1 MPLLG
6 QVGTRVVMATGKRW
20 QGVGTISRIHD
31 NGTTCAVKWDSG
43 RLDRSLLVND
53 IIVKVVGGAA
63 TPAKSIS
70 DSPASPASTPGSAAS
85 QTPSSQDKSYTP
97 AATPTPPAKA
107 ATPSPPPSPQP
118 SASPSPATA
127 PSRLQSSQEISL
139 GAVPNPSPGTG
150 KGNASGGGKLV
161 AIVGLAVVV
170 GAAVAFS
177 VMKRK

>member
-1 MPLLG
+1 MSLLG
-6 QVGTRVVMATGKRW
+6 QVGTRVVMAMGKRW

-70 DSPASPASTPGSAAS
+70 DSQASPASTPGSAAS
-85 QTPSSQDKSYTP
+85 QSPSSQDQSYTP
-97 AATPTPPAKA
+97 AGTPTPPAKA
-107 ATPSPPPSPQP
+107 ATPSPSPSPQP
-118 SASPSPATA
+118 SASPSPAKA
-127 PSRLQSSQEISL
+127 PSRLEISKEMSL
-139 GAVPNPSPGTG
+139 GAVPSPSTGTG
-150 KGNASGGGKLV
+150 KGEASVGGKLV